1 MVATYHLG
9 PMEADVAQYDL
20 LAVARPR
27 RFPLRAGDLLAHAA
41 CVHPDRRVVS
51 ISRDGEARE
60 TDYAHLQALASSRA
74 AQLMTMGLRP
84 GDRIA
89 SIGDSSIEQLAWL
102 YGALLAGV
110 VTHLVNPQHE
120 TAHIH
125 ALLERAG
132 IQLVLHDAHHETLS
146 ESLAQAMGVPV
157 LAMSVPTM
165 SATLPEAGATVDLPE
180 FDECAASHVCYSS
193 GTTGLP
199 KIVEYTHRALVLHAW
214 GCALPGAL
222 ALTGRD
228 RVMPLMQL
236 YHANAWGAPFVCPLV
251 GAELV
256 LCPPVRDPAFWHA
269 AVERHGVTV
278 LAAVTAHWLGLLQYC
293 AATGQRFSSL
303 RRTVVAG
310 TRMPVAVARGIA
322 RGLSVAVS
330 HAWGMT
336 ETSPLATIEHFDPED
351 DRLAHG
357 QPVFGVQVRTVGGD
371 ALAELQVRG
380 HWVACREPS
389 QDGWLSTGDLATIDA
404 RARVEVIDRIGDAVR
419 HGTSAVSSALV
430 EFEARTVEGVA
441 DAALLPGDD
450 VDARITLAWVSAGDA
465 HAAHAEDRLRS
476 RLAAAFDGW
485 VPDRIVATG
494 PLPYTPSAKVQKHKL
509 RERIGNEDGSEA
521 PWSAMGIGEQA

>member
-1 MVATYHLG
+1 MAAIYHLG

-20 LAVARPR
+20 PAIARPR
-27 RFPLRAGDLLAHAA
+27 RFDLRAGDLLAHAA
-41 CVHPDRRVVS
+41 RVHADRRIVS
-51 ISRDGEARE
+51 IARDGTARE

-74 AQLMTMGLRP
+74 VQLMAMGFRP

-102 YGALLAGV
+102 YGALLVGV

-120 TAHIH
+120 AAHVH
-125 ALLERAG
+125 ALLAQAEIR
-132 IQLVLHDAHHETLS
+132 LVLHDAHHDTLS
-146 ESLAQAMGVPV
+146 VTLGQALGVPA
-157 LAMSVPTM
+157 LAMS
-165 SATLPEAGATVDLPE
+165 ATVPNAGVEVGFPE
-180 FDECAASHVCYSS
+180 FDECAPSHVCYSS

-251 GAELV
+251 GADLV

-269 AVERHGVTV
+269 AAERHGVTV

-322 RGLSVAVS
+322 QGLSVAVS

-336 ETSPLATIEHFDPED
+336 ETSPLATIEHFDPAD

-357 QPVFGVQVRTVGGD
+357 QPVFGVQVRTAGEG

-380 HWVACREPS
+380 HWIACREPS

-404 RARVEVIDRIGDAVR
+404 RARVEVVDRIGDAVR
-419 HGTSAVSSALV
+419 HGASAVSSALV

-450 VDARITLAWVSAGDA
+450 LDARTTLAWVAAGDA
-465 HAAHAEDRLRS
+465 DVAHAEDRLRS
-476 RLAAAFDGW
+476 CLAAAFDGW
-485 VPDRIVATG
+485 VPDRIVAGG

-509 RERIGNEDGSEA
+509 RERIRNEDVSGA
-521 PWSAMGIGEQA
+521 PRSAMGNGVQA

>member
-1 MVATYHLG
+1 MAATYHLG
-9 PMEADVAQYDL
+9 PMEAAVAQYDFPE
-20 LAVARPR
+20 VARPR
-27 RFPLRAGDLLAHAA
+27 RVPLRAGDLLAHAA
-41 CVHPDRRVVS
+41 RVHPDRQV
-51 ISRDGEARE
+51 ISVFRDGSAHE

-74 AQLMTMGLRP
+74 AQLMAMGLRP

-120 TAHIH
+120 PAHIH
-125 ALLERAG
+125 ALLAQAQIR
-132 IQLVLHDAHHETLS
+132 LVLQDAHHEPLS
-146 ESLAQAMGVPV
+146 DALASALGVPA
-157 LAMSVPTM
+157 LAMS
-165 SATLPEAGATVDLPE
+165 ATPPDAGATVDLPE
-180 FDECAASHVCYSS
+180 FDECAPSHVCYSS

-199 KIVEYTHRALVLHAW
+199 KVVEYTHRALVLHAW

-269 AVERHGVTV
+269 AAERHGVTV
-278 LAAVTAHWLGLLQYC
+278 LAAVTAHWFALLQYC
-293 AATGQRFSSL
+293 GATGQRFSSV

-322 RGLSVAVS
+322 QGLSVAVS

-336 ETSPLATIEHFDPED
+336 ETSPLATIEHFDPAD
-351 DRLAHG
+351 DRLTHG
-357 QPVFGVQVRTVGGD
+357 QPVFGVEVRTVGGG

-380 HWVACREPS
+380 HWVACRESS

-404 RARVEVIDRIGDAVR
+404 RARVEVIDRIGDAIR
-419 HGTSAVSSALV
+419 HGAGAVSSALV
-430 EFEARTVEGVA
+430 EFEARTVDGVA

-450 VDARITLAWVSAGDA
+450 VDARSTLAWVSAGDA
-465 HAAHAEDRLRS
+465 HAADAEDRLRS

-485 VPDRIVATG
+485 VPDRIVASG

-509 RERIGNEDGSEA
+509 RERIRTEDGSQA
-521 PWSAMGIGEQA
+521 QRSAMGNEGQA

>member
-1 MVATYHLG
+1 
-9 PMEADVAQYDL
+9 MEVDVARYEL
-20 LAVARPR
+20 PEIARPR
-27 RFPLRAGDLLAHAA
+27 RCPLRAGDLLAHAA
-41 CVHPDRRVVS
+41 RVHPDRRVVS
-51 ISRDGEARE
+51 ISRDGEAQE
-60 TDYAHLQALASSRA
+60 TDYAQLQALASSRA
-74 AQLMTMGLRP
+74 QQLMTMGLRP

-102 YGALLAGV
+102 YGALLVGV

-120 TAHIH
+120 AAHVH
-125 ALLERAG
+125 ALLARAG
-132 IQLVLHDAHHETLS
+132 IRLVLHDAHHGTLS
-146 ESLAQAMGVPV
+146 DSLAQAMGVPA
-157 LAMSVPTM
+157 LAMSVPTISVPAM
-165 SATLPEAGATVDLPE
+165 SATLPDAVATVDLPD
-180 FDECAASHVCYSS
+180 FDECAPSHVCYSS

-269 AVERHGVTV
+269 AAERHGVTV

-293 AATGQRFSSL
+293 GATGQRFSSL

-322 RGLSVAVS
+322 QGLSVAVS

-336 ETSPLATIEHFDPED
+336 ETSPLATIEHFDPAD
-351 DRLAHG
+351 DRLTHG
-357 QPVFGVQVRTVGGD
+357 QPVFGVQVRTAGGD

-380 HWVACREPS
+380 HWVACREAS

-419 HGTSAVSSALV
+419 HGTGAVSSALV

-450 VDARITLAWVSAGDA
+450 VDARTTLAWVSAGDA
-465 HAAHAEDRLRS
+465 RAGHAEDRLRS

-509 RERIGNEDGSEA
+509 RERIGNEDGSDA
-521 PWSAMGIGEQA
+521 PWSAMGIGGQA

>member
-1 MVATYHLG
+1 MATYHLG
-9 PMEADVAQYDL
+9 PMEADVAQYDFP
-20 LAVARPR
+20 AVARPR

-41 CVHPDRRVVS
+41 RVHADRRVVS
-51 ISRDGEARE
+51 ISRDGEAQE
-60 TDYAHLQALASSRA
+60 TDYAHLQTLASSRA
-74 AQLMTMGLRP
+74 LQLMTMELRP

-102 YGALLAGV
+102 YGALQAGV
-110 VTHLVNPQHE
+110 ITHLVNPQHE
-120 TAHIH
+120 AAHVH
-125 ALLERAG
+125 ALLMRAG
-132 IQLVLHDAHHETLS
+132 VRLVLHDAHHEALS
-146 ESLAQAMGVPV
+146 ESLAQAMGVPA
-157 LAMSVPTM
+157 LAMSVPNM
-165 SATLPEAGATVDLPE
+165 AATPPDSTVTFNLPE
-180 FDECAASHVCYSS
+180 FDECAPSHVCYSS

-269 AVERHGVTV
+269 AAERHGVTV
-278 LAAVTAHWLGLLQYC
+278 LAAVTAHWLALLQYC
-293 AATGQRFSSL
+293 GATGQRFSSL

-322 RGLSVAVS
+322 QGLSVAVS

-336 ETSPLATIEHFDPED
+336 ETSPLATIEHFDPAD

-357 QPVFGVQVRTVGGD
+357 QPVFGVEVRTTGEG

-380 HWVACREPS
+380 HWIACREPS
-389 QDGWLSTGDLATIDA
+389 LDGWLSTGDLATIDA
-404 RARVEVIDRIGDAVR
+404 RARVDVIDRIGDVVR
-419 HGTSAVSSALV
+419 HGAGAVSSALV
-430 EFEARTVEGVA
+430 EFEARTVGGVA

-450 VDARITLAWVSAGDA
+450 VDARTTLAWVAAGDA
-465 HAAHAEDRLRS
+465 DAAHAEDRLRS
-476 RLAAAFDGW
+476 HLAAAFDGW

-509 RERIGNEDGSEA
+509 RERIRNEDGSGA
-521 PWSAMGIGEQA
+521 LRSAMVNEGQA

>member
-1 MVATYHLG
+1 MGATYHLG
-9 PMEADVAQYDL
+9 PMEAVSVQHDVPGM
-20 LAVARPR
+20 ARPP

-41 CVHPDRRVVS
+41 RVHPDRRVIS
-51 ISRDGEARE
+51 IARDGEAQD
-60 TDYAHLQALASSRA
+60 TDYARLQTLASSRA
-74 AQLMTMGLRP
+74 AQLMAMGLLP

-89 SIGDSSIEQLAWL
+89 SIGDSSIEQLGWL

-110 VTHLVNPQHE
+110 VTHLVNPQHD
-120 TAHIH
+120 HGHVH
-125 ALLERAG
+125 ALLAQAQIR
-132 IQLVLHDAHHETLS
+132 LVLHDAHHAGMSEALGETL
-146 ESLAQAMGVPV
+146 GVTV
-157 LAMSVPTM
+157 LAMSAPAPDAVVGVGF
-165 SATLPEAGATVDLPE
+165 PEI
-180 FDECAASHVCYSS
+180 DECAPSHVCYSS

-269 AVERHGVTV
+269 AAERHGVTV
-278 LAAVTAHWLGLLQYC
+278 LAAVTAHWLALLQYC
-293 AATGQRFSSL
+293 GATGQRFSSL

-310 TRMPVAVARGIA
+310 TRMPIAVARGIA
-322 RGLSVAVS
+322 QGLSVAVS

-336 ETSPLATIEHFDPED
+336 ETSPLATIEHFDPAG

-357 QPVFGVQVRTVGGD
+357 QPVFGVEVRTTDEGG
-371 ALAELQVRG
+371 LAELQVRG
-380 HWVACREPS
+380 HWVACRETS
-389 QDGWLSTGDLATIDA
+389 RDGWLSTGDLATIDA
-404 RARVEVIDRIGDAVR
+404 CARVEVIDRIGDAVR
-419 HGTSAVSSALV
+419 HGAGAVSSALV
-430 EFEARTVEGVA
+430 EFEARTVDGVA

-450 VDARITLAWVSAGDA
+450 VDARTTLAWVPAGDA
-465 HAAHAEDRLRS
+465 DAMQVDARLRA
-476 RLAAAFDGW
+476 RLAAAFAGW
-485 VPDRIVATG
+485 EPDRIVASD

-509 RERIGNEDGSEA
+509 RERIRNEDGSGA
-521 PWSAMGIGEQA
+521 PRSATDKGGQA

>member
-1 MVATYHLG
+1 
-9 PMEADVAQYDL
+9 MEADVAQYDL
-20 LAVARPR
+20 PEIARPR

-41 CVHPDRRVVS
+41 RVHPDRRVIS
-51 ISRDGEARE
+51 ISRDGEAQD

-74 AQLMTMGLRP
+74 LQLMAMGLRP

-102 YGALLAGV
+102 YGALLVGV

-120 TAHIH
+120 PAHVH
-125 ALLERAG
+125 ALLAQAG
-132 IQLVLHDAHHETLS
+132 IRLVLHDAHHEALS
-146 ESLAQAMGVPV
+146 EAVAHALGVPAQNMSAQSMSAQAV
-157 LAMSVPTM
+157 
-165 SATLPEAGATVDLPE
+165 SATLPEADATVDFPE
-180 FDECAASHVCYSS
+180 FDECAPSHVCYSS

-269 AVERHGVTV
+269 AAERHGVTV

-293 AATGQRFSSL
+293 GATGQRFSSL

-322 RGLSVAVS
+322 QGLSVAVS

-336 ETSPLATIEHFDPED
+336 ETSPLATIEHFDPAD
-351 DRLAHG
+351 DRLTHG
-357 QPVFGVQVRTVGGD
+357 QPVFGVQVRTAGGD

-404 RARVEVIDRIGDAVR
+404 HARVEVIDRIGDAVR
-419 HGTSAVSSALV
+419 HGTCAVSSALV

-450 VDARITLAWVSAGDA
+450 VDARTTLAWVSAGDA
-465 HAAHAEDRLRS
+465 QAAHAEDRLRS
-476 RLAAAFDGW
+476 RLAAVFDGW

-509 RERIGNEDGSEA
+509 RERIRNEDGFEA
-521 PWSAMGIGEQA
+521 QRSAMGSEVQA